1 MLVSEFATMSGSDS
15 SELVLANGSDTGKSV
30 AHASMQGVILPSPEP
45 SLISDNPVCIVGMG
59 QITSPSD
66 LWTFLSNSRSA
77 QGPVPAERF
86 NIKGFYHPDGSRAGA
101 MNVLGGYFL
110 QEDVRNFDNS
120 FFGINNI
127 EATYMD
133 PQQRKLLEVVFE
145 CFEDAGVSMETMS
158 GSETGVYVGN
168 FTVDYQAMQTRDP
181 DYMHRFVATGSGTA
195 IMSNRISHVFNLQGP
210 SLTLDTACS
219 SSIYALHQAAAALQA
234 GDCDGAIVA
243 GANLITSPEQHMG
256 TMKGGVLSPTSTCH
270 TFDSSADGYGRAEGV
285 NAIYVKRLSSA
296 IRAGDNIRAI
306 IRSTAVNSD
315 GYTPGITLPSADAQE
330 KVIRKAYAK
339 AGLDFADTDYVECH
353 GTGTA
358 VGDPIEVDAL
368 SRCFTPRLGEPL
380 LVGSIKTN
388 LGHSEAASGLTSI
401 MKIVVAFEHG
411 LIPPTHGVVNINPN
425 LKLRD
430 RNMEV
435 VRQLTKWP
443 RTLRRASVNS
453 FGYGGA
459 NAHIIMESVDSYLSD
474 TAEIVEPIHNEHD
487 EQAIV
492 LPVTASSSK
501 SLDTRVDQLTR
512 QIILDCDASTLR
524 RLAITLQR
532 HSNLRVR
539 KFLLAKAKSPAGPV
553 ELVDLAEDAAG
564 SVLNGEPLP
573 FAFVFT
579 GQGAQYAGMAKE
591 LLSLNTDFRTTI
603 RSLDQVLFNLPAEH
617 APFQTLEEYILDDGP
632 RSQVNDVTVSQP
644 LCTAIQIGLVS
655 VLRGW
660 GITPS
665 AVLGHSSGEIAAAYA
680 AGLLTMSE
688 AILAAYFRGYAAS
701 KLKSKGGMLAAGL
714 DPVAAASLIEEKGL
728 AGKVRVACINS
739 PTSVTLSGELAGID
753 TLLSNLQS
761 QGTFTRKLETGGRA
775 YHSHMMA
782 EVGELYQSL
791 LSPHISS
798 KRPTTEIQKVIM
810 YSSVGH
816 SSEDLRLLDSSVKIN
831 MAAYWRENLEQP
843 VQFSAALTHLAA
855 NGRHHLLE
863 LGPHAAL
870 KGPIKQIRT
879 AIKKDTHYLPYTP
892 TLLRNQDADIS
903 IKQLAGA
910 LFAHGHVLD
919 WGRVQQTDTILP
931 GALSRMLHDL
941 PPYPWDYSATAGKLW
956 YEPRASVE
964 VRTRKHVRHELL
976 GTGSVTGDGIHWS
989 WRNIL
994 RLNEAPWLRDH
1005 RLEDQIVF
1013 PGAGYLALAIE
1024 AIAQKK
1030 GMMDKRPENVLFEF
1044 RQVHINEALILPD
1057 SGDGTVGAYD
1067 RELHTM
1073 LSPLALTALNS
1084 SADWHEFTISSW
1096 ICGETTTHCTGR
1108 LRLVSQPDGRQ
1119 ITGTVT
1125 VKNRESYEVWRMEKW
1140 YKKLKE
1146 DGLVFG
1152 AEFQSLTSLQTDC
1165 NRVRT
1170 ESVSTTQLRPPVEL
1184 QGATSY
1190 PVHPITLDACLQ
1202 AAIMGGTAGNLNQ
1215 LRAHL
1220 PVSIGSCRII
1230 IPSQKT
1236 LDTTG
1241 EAEIHTRSILTG
1253 ISTCRIDCTLR
1264 AGPEDR
1270 PVIDLQDV
1278 RLAQYNGKQ
1287 VRPFQGGQT
1296 VFEKRYPCLEV
1307 QWKPDL
1313 QRLAVG
1319 AEGALREY
1327 VADFVKSQPL
1337 DLVDSTSLPVIA
1349 ALVDLAGHRL
1359 PRMRILELGSNE
1371 CVCKARHLLDLLDK
1385 ETAFPRCRS
1394 WHKGT
1399 IEANGVVKIKDGG
1412 EEPYDLILAAQRST
1426 SKALWHKPQALGD
1439 LLTDR
1444 GTLVT
1449 RASDEAVAGAQK
1461 LGMQGVNAD
1470 QRVLVAV
1477 RPPKTTRLQGREVM
1491 ILTTNKPSQEVTA
1504 LVNALTSH
1512 LPSTG
1517 VARIERVSLDS
1528 LQSKQITVDTV
1539 VISLLEM
1546 ETEFLA
1552 TISPT
1557 DTDKLRLITDF
1568 VTDLLWITG
1577 ANMMGAVPDPSLTLV
1592 NGLSR
1597 ALMLEQP
1604 SLRFAILDVGSVKG
1618 IQQGQYQDICKSV
1631 VRVLASA
1638 GNRDDTEF
1646 IHRNG
1651 LLYISRFTPA
1661 QDLNTRF
1668 RRRLDSDEPLA
1679 LEPLSKAGAAKL
1691 TIGQIGVTDTLYFQQ
1706 IDPLSAEPPA
1716 GYVDISLRSVSLNA
1730 KDIYTM
1736 TGRVETREAT
1746 AALDIGG
1753 VVVAVG
1759 PDVKH
1764 LCPGDRVAAFV
1775 PNHFRTV
1782 ERVPVGVVHLL
1793 RPEESM
1799 TEVPA
1804 ILAVHGTAIHALR
1817 NCARLRA
1824 GESILIHAGA
1834 GAFGLAAIALARRM
1848 GAEVYTTVSSETK
1861 RRHLVQ
1867 ECGFP
1872 AANIFHSRS
1881 ASFVADVLD
1890 ATNGR
1895 GVDVIV
1901 NSLVGDLLH
1910 ASWGCLAPFGR
1921 FVEIGKRD
1929 LVDAGRLDMSQ
1940 FVKNAS
1946 FISFDLSELFFAD
1959 DKYYRDLLNSMMA
1972 EVLKDYRAGLIDPG
1986 PLKTFD
1992 VSEIAQAYRYF
2003 SSKDRMGKVVISM
2016 ENPQSLIPLAPS
2028 KYQTTFSPNK
2038 IYLLIGCLGGL
2049 GRSLSRW
2056 MMARGARRFLFLGR
2070 SGCDKAS
2077 AAELVNRLCDAGA
2090 QVEVVKGNVSSAA
2103 DVNKAVQTCVETGY
2117 PIGGV
2122 VQAAVGLHEALFTQ
2136 MSNEAWHTGI
2146 DPKWK
2151 GSWNIHHAL
2160 QGHEDALDFFL
2171 LASSVSGS
2179 VGTATES
2186 NYCAANCFLDGFAR
2200 WRRAQG
2206 KPAVSVG
2213 LGMISE
2219 VGYLHENPEIEALL
2233 LRKGIAP
2240 LNEEE
2245 FLQVID
2251 FALAGSN
2258 PVHILTG
2265 LEGMSIRK
2273 LMAKGFDVHTGT
2285 MQDPRTALL
2294 LVSLQAEQDLNKEGA
2309 GTTDANAGSAA
2320 TAAAWF
2326 IDEVPATDKK
2336 LLASEASAPSLSD
2349 ALLRLTRRQ
2358 FSNVIL
2364 MPLEQVED
2372 RRPMSQFGVDSMIA
2386 SEFRTWF
2393 WSAFQ
2398 VAIPFL
2404 VIMSSR
2410 TTLVEL
2416 AKCVEAKLLEGW
2428 KAAEAV

>member
-1 MLVSEFATMSGSDS
+1 MLVSELATMSGSDS
-15 SELVLANGSDTGKSV
+15 SDFVLANGSDTGKSV
-30 AHASMQGVILPSPEP
+30 VHASLQAATSTSSPGP
-45 SLISDNPVCIVGMG
+45 SLISDDPMCIVGMACRLPG
-59 QITSPSD
+59 QIRSPSD
-66 LWTFLSNSRSA
+66 LWTFLSNNRSA
-77 QGPVPAERF
+77 QGPVPPERF

-110 QEDVRNFDNS
+110 QEDVRDFDNS
-120 FFGINNI
+120 FFGINDI

-145 CFEDAGVSMETMS
+145 CFEDAGVSMKAVS

-168 FTVDYQAMQTRDP
+168 FTVDYQAMQTRDL
-181 DYMHRFVATGSGTA
+181 DYMHLFVATGSGSA

-219 SSIYALHQAAAALQA
+219 SSLYALHQAVAALQA

-243 GANLITSPEQHMG
+243 GANLITTPEQHMG

-270 TFDSSADGYGRAEGV
+270 MFDISADGYGRAEGV

-306 IRSTAVNSD
+306 IRSTAVNAD
-315 GYTPGITLPSADAQE
+315 GHTPGISLPSTDAQE
-330 KVIRKAYAK
+330 KVIRKAYAN

-368 SRCFTPRLGEPL
+368 SRCLTPRLGEPL
-380 LVGSIKTN
+380 LIGSVKTN

-401 MKIVVAFEHG
+401 MKVVVAFEHG

-425 LKLRD
+425 LKLRE
-430 RNMEV
+430 RNMKV
-435 VRQLTKWP
+435 VQQQTKWP
-443 RTLRRASVNS
+443 HTLRRASVNS

-459 NAHIIMESVDSYLSD
+459 NAHIIMESVDSYLND

-492 LPVTASSSK
+492 LRVTASSSK
-501 SLDTRVDQLTR
+501 SLDTRVEQLTR
-512 QIILDCDASTLR
+512 QIIPTCDASTLR

-539 KFLLAKAKSPAGPV
+539 RFLLAKANSPAGPV
-553 ELVDLAEDAAG
+553 ELVDLSEDAAG

-591 LLSLNTDFRTTI
+591 LLSLNADFRTTI
-603 RSLDQVLFNLPAEH
+603 RSLDQTLLNLPAEH
-617 APFQTLEEYILDDGP
+617 APFQTLEECILDGSP
-632 RSQVNDVTVSQP
+632 RSRVNDATVSQP
-644 LCTAIQIGLVS
+644 LCNAIQIGLIR

-660 GITPS
+660 GINPS
-665 AVLGHSSGEIAAAYA
+665 AVVGHSSGEIAAAYA

-701 KLKSKGGMLAAGL
+701 KLQSKGGMLAAGL
-714 DPVAAASLIEEKGL
+714 DPIAAACLIKEKGL
-728 AGKVRVACINS
+728 VGRVRVACINS
-739 PTSVTLSGELAGID
+739 PTSVTLSGELAGIE
-753 TLLSNLQS
+753 TLLSSLKS
-761 QGTFTRKLETGGRA
+761 QGTFARKLETGGRA

-782 EVGELYQSL
+782 EVN
-791 LSPHISS
+791 
-798 KRPTTEIQKVIM
+798 KVIM

-816 SSEDLRLLDSSVKIN
+816 NSEDLRLLDSSVKID
-831 MAAYWRENLEQP
+831 MAVYWRENLEQP
-843 VQFSAALTHLAA
+843 VQFSAALTNLAA
-855 NGRHHLLE
+855 SGKHHLLE

-870 KGPIKQIRT
+870 KGPIRQIRT
-879 AIKKDTHYLPYTP
+879 AIKKDTHCLPYTP
-892 TLLRNQDADIS
+892 TLLRNQGADIS
-903 IKQLAGA
+903 IKQLAGT
-910 LFAHGHVLD
+910 LFAQGHALD
-919 WGRVQQTDTILP
+919 WGRVQQTDTVIP

-956 YEPRASVE
+956 FEPRQSVE
-964 VRTRKHVRHELL
+964 IRSRKHVRHELL
-976 GTGSVTGDGIHWS
+976 GTGSVAGDGIRWS

-1013 PGAGYLALAIE
+1013 SGAGYLALAID
-1024 AIAQKK
+1024 AITQMQ
-1030 GMMDKRPENVLFEF
+1030 GLTEKRPENELFEF
-1044 RQVHINEALILPD
+1044 RQVYIREALILPD
-1057 SGDGTVGAYD
+1057 SGDGTAGAYS

-1084 SADWHEFTISSW
+1084 SADWHEFSISSW
-1096 ICGETTTHCTGR
+1096 ISGETTTHCTGR
-1108 LRLVSQPDGRQ
+1108 LRLVPQPDARQ
-1119 ITGTVT
+1119 TMGTVT
-1125 VKNRESYEVWRMEKW
+1125 VRNRESYEVWGMFKW
-1140 YKKLKE
+1140 YKRLQE

-1152 AEFQSLTSLQTDC
+1152 PEFQSLTSLQTDC

-1170 ESVSTTQLRPPVEL
+1170 EVVSTTHLSPPVER
-1184 QGATSY
+1184 QGGTSY
-1190 PVHPITLDACLQ
+1190 LVHPIAIDACLQ
-1202 AAIMGGTAGNLNQ
+1202 TALMGVTAGNLDQ
-1215 LRAHL
+1215 LRAHM
-1220 PVSIGSCRII
+1220 PVSIGSCRIM
-1230 IPSQKT
+1230 IPSQQT
-1236 LDTTG
+1236 VDST
-1241 EAEIHTRSILTG
+1241 EEVEIHTRSIPSGL
-1253 ISTCRIDCTLR
+1253 STCRVDCTLR
-1264 AGPEDR
+1264 TGPEDK

-1287 VRPFQGGQT
+1287 VRPFQGGQS

-1307 QWKPDL
+1307 QWKPDI
-1313 QRLAVG
+1313 QRLAVV
-1319 AEGALREY
+1319 AEDALREY
-1327 VADFVKSQPL
+1327 VADFVQKLSP

-1359 PRMRILELGSNE
+1359 PRMRILELGSSE
-1371 CVCKARHLLDLLDK
+1371 CICRAKHLLDLLDK

-1394 WHKGT
+1394 CHKGA
-1399 IEANGVVKIKDGG
+1399 IEANGDVKIKDGTD
-1412 EEPYDLILAAQRST
+1412 EPYDLVLVAQHST
-1426 SKALWHKPQALGD
+1426 SKSLWQKPQALVD
-1439 LLTDR
+1439 LLSER
-1444 GTLVT
+1444 VT
-1449 RASDEAVAGAQK
+1449 RTNDAAVAGAQG
-1461 LGMQGVNAD
+1461 LGLQVVNVD
-1470 QRVLVAV
+1470 QQVLVAV
-1477 RPPKTTRLQGREVM
+1477 HPPKTTRLQGRDVM
-1491 ILTTNKPSQEVTA
+1491 ISTTNTPSQDVTA
-1504 LVNALTSH
+1504 LASALVLH

-1517 VARIERVSLDS
+1517 VANIDHVSLDN
-1528 LQSKQITVDTV
+1528 LQNSQITAETI

-1546 ETEFLA
+1546 ETKFLA

-1557 DTDKLRLITDF
+1557 NTDKLRLVTDV

-1577 ANMMGAVPDPSLTLV
+1577 ANMMGA
-1592 NGLSR
+1592 
-1597 ALMLEQP
+1597 P
-1604 SLRFAILDVGSVKG
+1604 SLRFTILDLGSVKG
-1618 IQQGQYQDICKSV
+1618 IRSAQHQDICQSV
-1631 VRVLASA
+1631 MRVLGSA
-1638 GNRDDTEF
+1638 GDRDDTEF
-1646 IHRNG
+1646 IHHSG
-1651 LLYISRFTPA
+1651 LLYISRFVPK
-1661 QDLNTRF
+1661 QDLNTLF

-1679 LEPLSKAGAAKL
+1679 LERLDKAGAARL
-1691 TIGQIGVTDTLYFQQ
+1691 AIGQIGVTDTLYFQQ
-1706 IDPLSAEPPA
+1706 IDPLGPEPPA
-1716 GYVDISLRSVSLNA
+1716 GYVDISLRS
-1730 KDIYTM
+1730 TH
-1736 TGRVETREAT
+1736 EAT
-1746 AALDIGG
+1746 TALDIGG

-1759 PDVKH
+1759 RDIKH
-1764 LCPGDRVAAFV
+1764 LRPGDRVAAFV

-1782 ERVPVGVVHLL
+1782 ERVPVGGVNLL

-1799 TEVPA
+1799 TKVPA
-1804 ILAVHGTAIHALR
+1804 LLCVHGTALHALR

-1824 GESILIHAGA
+1824 GESVLIHAGA

-1848 GAEVYTTVSSETK
+1848 GAYVYTTVSSQIK
-1861 RRHLVQ
+1861 RNHLVQ
-1867 ECGFP
+1867 ELGFP

-1881 ASFVADVLD
+1881 ASFTADVLN

-1895 GVDVIV
+1895 GVDVVV

-1940 FVKNAS
+1940 FAKNAQ

-1959 DKYYRDLLNSMMA
+1959 NKYYRDLLNSIMA
-1972 EVLKDYRAGLIDPG
+1972 EVLDDYRAGLIDPG
-1986 PLKTFD
+1986 SVKTFD

-2003 SSKDRMGKVVISM
+2003 TSKDRMGKVVVSM
-2016 ENPQSLIPLAPS
+2016 ESPQSLIPLAPS
-2028 KYQTTFSPNK
+2028 KYQTTFSLDK
-2038 IYLLIGCLGGL
+2038 IYLLVGCLGGL
-2049 GRSLSRW
+2049 GRSLCRW
-2056 MMARGARRFLFLGR
+2056 MMARGARRFVFLGR
-2070 SGCDKAS
+2070 SGCDKPS
-2077 AAELVNRLCDAGA
+2077 AAELVKQLRESGAG
-2090 QVEVVKGNVSSAA
+2090 VEVVRGDVSSAA
-2103 DVNKAVQTCVETGY
+2103 DVNKAVQTCVEAGY
-2117 PIGGV
+2117 PVGGV
-2122 VQAAVGLHEALFTQ
+2122 VQAAMGLHEALFTQ

-2151 GSWNIHHAL
+2151 GTWNIHHAL

-2171 LASSVSGS
+2171 LTSSVSGS

-2219 VGYLHENPEIEALL
+2219 VGYLHENPDIEALL

-2240 LNEEE
+2240 LNEQE

-2251 FALAGSN
+2251 FALAGSD
-2258 PVHILTG
+2258 PAHILTG
-2265 LEGMSIRK
+2265 LEGTSVRN
-2273 LMAKGFDVHTGT
+2273 LMAQGFDVQSGT
-2285 MQDPRTALL
+2285 LHDPRMALL
-2294 LVSLQAEQDLNKEGA
+2294 LASLQAEQDLNKEGDSA
-2309 GTTDANAGSAA
+2309 TDASVGSAA
-2320 TAAAWF
+2320 AAAWF
-2326 IDEVPATDKK
+2326 IDEVPAAGRKM
-2336 LLASEASAPSLSD
+2336 LSSEASAPSLFD
-2349 ALLRLTRRQ
+2349 ALLRMTRRQ
-2358 FSNVIL
+2358 FSNLIL
-2364 MPLEQVED
+2364 MPLDQVED
-2372 RRPMSQFGVDSMIA
+2372 RRPISQFGVDSMIA

-2398 VAIPFL
+2398 VDIPFL
-2404 VIMSSR
+2404 AIMGSR
-2410 TTLVEL
+2410 TTLVDL
-2416 AKCVEAKLLEGW
+2416 AESVDAKLREAW
-2428 KAAEAV
+2428 KVAEAT